1 METLRAPRDAQ
12 RTIMG
17 TSGGV
22 MADTPVS
29 GTPRALLRIEGATMF
44 VAAVVAYRATGGSW
58 GVFAALFLA
67 PDLGLIAYAA
77 GPRVGAHIYNA
88 LHTYVGPAL
97 LAGLAYTG
105 VSPHA
110 WSWCAVWL
118 AHIGM
123 DRAVGFGLKF
133 TSAASN
139 THLGLRHLH

>member
-1 METLRAPRDAQ
+1 
-12 RTIMG
+12 
-17 TSGGV
+17 
-22 MADTPVS
+22 MADTPVT
-29 GTPRALLRIEGATMF
+29 GTPRTLLRIEGATMF
-44 VAAVVAYRATGGSW
+44 LAAVLAYRATGGSW
-58 GVFAALFLA
+58 GGFAALFLA

-88 LHTYVGPAL
+88 LHMYVGPAL

-105 VSPHA
+105 MFPHA

-133 TSAASN
+133 TSAAGN
-139 THLGLRHLH
+139 THLGLRHFH